1 MVAPAN
7 RMSFLTIITLATAV
21 TEGVV
26 TLAENAS
33 VTVEPPGQSAS
44 EASVTPVTE
53 TVPSVAPAA
62 PVVEPEPVNAIDGK
76 VEVMTDDSHELL
88 PHEPGEETL
97 SGMLSASP
105 VNSVYR
111 RTKWQREVDLL
122 DIAECMLKRMS
133 VKGTL
138 EQINGRLRTN
148 NAPYTLS
155 FAQIR
160 NDGKEIH
167 RRWTE
172 EFVGGTA
179 RQRKAAEL
187 AFLDRIEREAWE
199 VYSRSL
205 RDEQSGSQITS
216 GSAAE
221 VAATTPADRTTGRSV
236 NITKTVAKA
245 QRDGEVGPLLLL
257 LKISEH
263 RAKLLG
269 FANIAELNTEQGDQS
284 KQQRLEAIRKA
295 FTAKVLRDHAAKERE
310 TKMLADADSEAHAQ
324 PLKKVLQPA

>member
-1 MVAPAN
+1 MP
-7 RMSFLTIITLATAV
+7 FLTILTLATSV
-21 TEGVV
+21 TDGV

-33 VTVEPPGQSAS
+33 VPTVPPGQPSP

-53 TVPSVAPAA
+53 AVPPVAPTA
-62 PVVEPEPVNAIDGK
+62 PVAEPEPVKAIDGK
-76 VEVMTDDSHELL
+76 VEVMDDSHELL

-97 SGMLSASP
+97 AGMLSAST

-122 DIAECMLKRMS
+122 DIAECLLKRMS
-133 VKGTL
+133 VRGIL
-138 EQINGRLRTN
+138 EKVNGRLRDN

-155 FAQIR
+155 HAQIR
-160 NDGKEIH
+160 NDGKEVH

-221 VAATTPADRTTGRSV
+221 IAATTAADRTTGRSV
-236 NITKTVAKA
+236 NVTKTVAKA

-269 FANIAELNTEQGDQS
+269 FANIAELNTESGDS
-284 KQQRLEAIRKA
+284 TKQQRLDAIRKA

-310 TKMLADADSEAHAQ
+310 SKMLADADAEAHTQ
-324 PLKKVLQPA
+324 KS